1 MAKNSHL
8 TLSDRIAIEVGLRER
23 KSFSAIAEELG
34 KDPTT
39 ISKEV
44 RTHIKLKQ
52 AGGYNPCVIRKDCK
66 HYGDLCHPCKFTY
79 GKSCHSCY
87 QAKCFEACPDFLQA
101 QCSKLS

>member
-1 MAKNSHL
+1 MAKNTHL

-23 KSFSAIAEELG
+23 KSFSAIAVELG

-52 AGGYNPCVIRKDCK
+52 AGGYNPCVIRKDCNQIRRNTEQ
-66 HYGDLCHPCKFTY
+66 G
-79 GKSCHSCY
+79 
-87 QAKCFEACPDFLQA
+87 FL
-101 QCSKLS
+101 L

>member
-1 MAKNSHL
+1 MAKNTHL

-23 KSFSAIAEELG
+23 KSFSAIAVELG

-52 AGGYNPCVIRKDCK
+52 AGGYNPCVIRKDCNQIRRNTEQ
-66 HYGDLCHPCKFTY
+66 G
-79 GKSCHSCY
+79 
-87 QAKCFEACPDFLQA
+87 FLLRSTA
-101 QCSKLS
+101 L